1 MLMSRVAL
9 TLLTVEEEGEDRRS
23 IFMEL
28 ISPTNPRGIEHYPCL
43 KTCLLD
49 EVFKDCFTK
58 KLIHHDSHP
67 AVMICD
73 LIQRQLHFKIDDFNS
88 FDFQIIKLIYSI
100 CKDISITK

>member
-9 TLLTVEEEGEDRRS
+9 TLLTVEKEGEDRRS
-23 IFMEL
+23 IFIEL
-28 ISPTNPRGIEHYPCL
+28 ITNPRGIEHYPCL

-49 EVFKDCFTK
+49 EVFKDCFEK
-58 KLIHHDSHP
+58 KLIHHDLYP
-67 AVMICD
+67 AVMICN
-73 LIQRQLHFKIDDFNS
+73 LIQRQLHFKIDDLNS